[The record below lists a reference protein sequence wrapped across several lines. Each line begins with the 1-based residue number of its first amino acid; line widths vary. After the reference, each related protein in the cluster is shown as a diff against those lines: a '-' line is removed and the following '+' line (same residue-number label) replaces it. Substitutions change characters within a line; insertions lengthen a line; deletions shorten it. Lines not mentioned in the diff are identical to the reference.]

1 MFYCAK
7 YGLPHLVESGGVLIN
22 TACTATAR
30 RCHALAAAIC
40 QHSLLSPSRI
50 DNPPK
55 CVAVGCCRYIV
66 LPFIIFHQFNA
77 LRARVPTIL
86 MLPVQSV
93 KVAFIEQ
100 GGDAGHITTQELLL
114 PVSLHYNTTQAMPLN
129 NTGYTTQHCTSQ
141 ATLHNTTHR
150 RLRSGWSE
158 RTSRR
163 RTARARAASSTS
175 RGPPLVPRVMS
186 QSLGRLW

>member
-100 GGDAGHITTQELLL
+100 GGDAGHITAQELLL

-129 NTGYTTQHCTSQ
+129 NTGTLHNTAHHRLHYTTQHTGVFVRAGRSALRDGVLREQ
-141 ATLHNTTHR
+141 GR
-150 RLRSGWSE
+150 RHQPHEVRRSCPG
-158 RTSRR
+158 
-163 RTARARAASSTS
+163 
-175 RGPPLVPRVMS
+175 
-186 QSLGRLW
+186 